1 MYIANGAP
9 LSQAK
14 DIFRNIHLP
23 SGEESRPPQGE
34 MASASNALRVFFIL
48 AVVSAVCTAKRTGA
62 KTGDSAAALA
72 ASGGAAAPEGAAKAA
87 GGSGT
92 FDISKLGATSDGKTD
107 STKVNVNKCQHHRYM
122 VLQRQLI

>member
-1 MYIANGAP
+1 
-9 LSQAK
+9 
-14 DIFRNIHLP
+14 
-23 SGEESRPPQGE
+23 
-34 MASASNALRVFFIL
+34 MASANNALRVFFIL

-62 KTGDSAAALA
+62 KTGDSAAAA

-87 GGSGT
+87 AASGT

-122 VLQRQLI
+122 VLQRFRYDVIHADDGD